1 MRFKYQA
8 SILNN
13 VPKCF
18 LLSWKIP
25 VASQQEQVITMPALP
40 LDKLQLTERDPK
52 TGKLRTLP
60 ALHPEIK
67 ADRSFVLYRP
77 PPVVRDPALVEEF
90 LERAKFIA
98 DDLNWLLA
106 LPHDKFWCQVIFD
119 ETLQKCL
126 DSYLRYAPRKFD
138 ALLDCLPEVN
148 DMQKCLHRSVF
159 LTFLRMSTHK
169 ESKDH
174 FITPSVFGEII
185 YNNFL
190 FDIPKILDLCVLFG
204 KGNGLLLQKMIEN
217 IFTQQPSYFSDLDET
232 LPTVLQVFNNILH
245 KCGLQCEGA
254 SAEPQ
259 KLEEKVN
266 VTPGNMPLQELKDIV
281 LYLCDTC
288 TTLWAFLDV
297 FPLACQTFQKHE
309 FCYRL
314 ASFYELAIPELESA
328 IKKRHY
334 EDNSV
339 FADLWRRISHSR
351 KRMIEAFHILI
362 NQVCLQPILE
372 SSREN
377 IQPFIEEFLQI
388 FTSVLQERRFLRD
401 YDELFP
407 VEDDVSLLQQ
417 ASSTLDETRT
427 AYILQAVESAWE
439 GVDKRKAQV
448 VKDPTPLAASNGAS
462 AIVESTAED
471 IEELGAA
478 YASEDECAG
487 AAAAPIAKVSG
498 VELDS
503 LISQVK
509 DLLPDLG
516 EGFIL
521 ACLEEYSYNAEHV
534 INNILEDKL
543 VPYLDK
549 LDRTMQRQL
558 KPDPTPLVTSRYNVF
573 QNDEF
578 DVFSRDSVDVSRIQK
593 GKRREKDTTRS
604 LLNDKRLVAEQ
615 KERYSQYSVIVEEI
629 PVQQGEAQLYKEDY
643 EDEYDDTYDGNQ
655 VGANDADSDD
665 ELISRRPFTIPQVLR
680 PKGHEEGLEEEEED
694 EEEEEEAE
702 KERTKDHF
710 VQDPAVLR
718 ERAEAR
724 RLAYLARKG
733 HKHDSSAVVG
743 NVKGHGQNR
752 ETVQERR
759 KKEANKSTRANHN
772 RRVMADRKRNKGM
785 IPS

>member
-1 MRFKYQA
+1 
-8 SILNN
+8 
-13 VPKCF
+13 
-18 LLSWKIP
+18 
-25 VASQQEQVITMPALP
+25 MPALP
-40 LDKLQLTERDPK
+40 LDELQLTERDPQ

-67 ADRSFVLYRP
+67 ADRSFVLYKP
-77 PPVVRDPALVEEF
+77 PPAIRDPALVEEF

-119 ETLQKCL
+119 ESLQKCL
-126 DSYLRYAPRKFD
+126 DSYLRSAPRKFD
-138 ALLDCLPEVN
+138 VLWDCHPEVQEL
-148 DMQKCLHRSVF
+148 QKCLHRSVF

-174 FITPSVFGEII
+174 FITPSVFGKII

-204 KGNGLLLQKMIEN
+204 KGNGLLLQKMIGN

-232 LPTVLQVFNNILH
+232 LPTILQVFNNILH

-266 VTPGNMPLQELKDIV
+266 VTAGNMPLQELKDIV

-351 KRMIEAFHILI
+351 KKMIEVFHILV

-372 SSREN
+372 SSCEN

-417 ASSTLDETRT
+417 ASSALDETRT

-439 GVDKRKAQV
+439 GIDRRKGLSEKA
-448 VKDPTPLAASNGAS
+448 VKAPAASNGAS
-462 AIVESTAED
+462 AIVESSPED
-471 IEELGAA
+471 REDLGAA
-478 YASEDECAG
+478 CALEEECAG
-487 AAAAPIAKVSG
+487 AAAAPVAAVSG

-521 ACLEEYSYNAEHV
+521 ACLEEYGYDTEQV
-534 INNILEDKL
+534 INNILEEKL

-549 LDRTMQRQL
+549 MDRRMQRQL
-558 KPDPTPLVTSRYNVF
+558 KPDPTPLVSSRCNIF

-578 DVFSRDSVDVSRIQK
+578 DVFSRDAVDVSRIQK

-604 LLNDKRLVAEQ
+604 LVNDKRLVAEQ
-615 KERYSQYSVIVEEI
+615 RQRYSQYSVVLEEL
-629 PVQQGEAQLYKEDY
+629 PLPAAAPGYGDY

-665 ELISRRPFTIPQVLR
+665 ELIARRPFTIPQVLR
-680 PKGHEEGLEEEEED
+680 PKGHEEGQETEEED

-724 RLAYLARKG
+724 RQAFLARKG
-733 HKHDSSAVVG
+733 HKHDGSAVVG
-743 NVKGHGQNR
+743 TAKGHGQSR
-752 ETVQERR
+752 ETLQERR

-772 RRVMADRKRNKGM
+772 RRAMADRKRSKGM

>member
-1 MRFKYQA
+1 
-8 SILNN
+8 
-13 VPKCF
+13 
-18 LLSWKIP
+18 
-25 VASQQEQVITMPALP
+25 MPALP
-40 LDKLQLTERDPK
+40 LDELQLTERDPK

-77 PPVVRDPALVEEF
+77 PPVVKDPALVEEF

-126 DSYLRYAPRKFD
+126 DSYLCYAPRKFD
-138 ALLDCLPEVN
+138 ALLDCHPEVN

-259 KLEEKVN
+259 KLEERVN

-351 KRMIEAFHILI
+351 KKMIEAFHILI

-372 SSREN
+372 RSSEN

-407 VEDDVSLLQQ
+407 VEDDISLLQQ

-439 GVDKRKAQV
+439 GVDRKKAEV
-448 VKDPTPLAASNGAS
+448 VKDPTPPAASNGSS
-462 AIVESTAED
+462 AVEESAAED
-471 IEELGAA
+471 VEELGAA

-487 AAAAPIAKVSG
+487 AAAAPVVKVSG

-521 ACLEEYSYNAEHV
+521 ACLEEYSYSAEQV

-549 LDRTMQRQL
+549 LDRTTQREL

-615 KERYSQYSVIVEEI
+615 KERYSQYSVIVEEV
-629 PVQQGEAQLYKEDY
+629 PVQQGEAQLYGEDY

-680 PKGHEEGLEEEEED
+680 PKGQEEGQEEEEED
-694 EEEEEEAE
+694 EEEEEEEAE

-724 RLAYLARKG
+724 RLAYLARRG

-772 RRVMADRKRNKGM
+772 RRAMADRKRNKGM

>member
-1 MRFKYQA
+1 
-8 SILNN
+8 
-13 VPKCF
+13 
-18 LLSWKIP
+18 
-25 VASQQEQVITMPALP
+25 MPALP
-40 LDKLQLTERDPK
+40 LDELQLTERDPR

-67 ADRSFVLYRP
+67 ADRSFVPYRP

-126 DSYLRYAPRKFD
+126 DSYLCYAPRKFD
-138 ALLDCLPEVN
+138 ALLDCHPEVN
-148 DMQKCLHRSVF
+148 EMQKCLHRSVF

-217 IFTQQPSYFSDLDET
+217 IFTWQPSYFSDLDET

-259 KLEEKVN
+259 KLEERVN

-351 KRMIEAFHILI
+351 KKMIEAFHVLI

-372 SSREN
+372 SSCEN

-439 GVDKRKAQV
+439 GVDRKKAQV
-448 VKDPTPLAASNGAS
+448 VKDPTPPATSNGAS
-462 AIVESTAED
+462 AVVESTAED
-471 IEELGAA
+471 VEELAAA

-487 AAAAPIAKVSG
+487 AAAAPVAKVSG

-521 ACLEEYSYNAEHV
+521 ACLEEYSYNTEQV

-558 KPDPTPLVTSRYNVF
+558 KPDPTPLVTSRHNVF

-615 KERYSQYSVIVEEI
+615 KERYSQYSVIVEEV
-629 PVQQGEAQLYKEDY
+629 PVQPGEAQLYKEDY

-680 PKGHEEGLEEEEED
+680 PKGQEEGQEEEEEDD

-772 RRVMADRKRNKGM
+772 RRAMADRKRNKGM

>member
-1 MRFKYQA
+1 
-8 SILNN
+8 
-13 VPKCF
+13 
-18 LLSWKIP
+18 
-25 VASQQEQVITMPALP
+25 MPALP

-138 ALLDCLPEVN
+138 ALLDCHPEVN

-334 EDNSV
+334 EDNS
-339 FADLWRRISHSR
+339 
-351 KRMIEAFHILI
+351 
-362 NQVCLQPILE
+362 
-372 SSREN
+372 REN

-439 GVDKRKAQV
+439 GVDRRKAQV
-448 VKDPTPLAASNGAS
+448 IKDPTPLAASNGAS

-521 ACLEEYSYNAEHV
+521 ACLEEYSYNAEQV

-680 PKGHEEGLEEEEED
+680 PKGQEEGLEEEEED

>member
-1 MRFKYQA
+1 M
-8 SILNN
+8 
-13 VPKCF
+13 
-18 LLSWKIP
+18 
-25 VASQQEQVITMPALP
+25 
-40 LDKLQLTERDPK
+40 
-52 TGKLRTLP
+52 TG
-60 ALHPEIK
+60 
-67 ADRSFVLYRP
+67 
-77 PPVVRDPALVEEF
+77 
-90 LERAKFIA
+90 
-98 DDLNWLLA
+98 
-106 LPHDKFWCQVIFD
+106 
-119 ETLQKCL
+119 
-126 DSYLRYAPRKFD
+126 
-138 ALLDCLPEVN
+138 
-148 DMQKCLHRSVF
+148 
-159 LTFLRMSTHK
+159 
-169 ESKDH
+169 
-174 FITPSVFGEII
+174 
-185 YNNFL
+185 
-190 FDIPKILDLCVLFG
+190 
-204 KGNGLLLQKMIEN
+204 N
-217 IFTQQPSYFSDLDET
+217 IFTQQPSYFGDLDET

-259 KLEEKVN
+259 KLEEKVS

-309 FCYRL
+309 FCSRL

-351 KRMIEAFHILI
+351 KKMIEAFHILI

-372 SSREN
+372 SSCEN

-388 FTSVLQERRFLRD
+388 FSSVLQERRFLRD

-439 GVDKRKAQV
+439 GVDRKKGQV
-448 VKDPTPLAASNGAS
+448 VKDAAAPAAPSGAS
-462 AIVESTAED
+462 AEVESSAED
-471 IEELGAA
+471 REELGAA
-478 YASEDECAG
+478 CAPGDECAG
-487 AAAAPIAKVSG
+487 AAAAPVARVSG

-521 ACLEEYSYNAEHV
+521 ACLEEYGYSTEQV

-549 LDRTMQRQL
+549 LDRRMQRQL

-593 GKRREKDTTRS
+593 GKRREPGSARG
-604 LLNDKRLVAEQ
+604 LVNDKRAVREQ
-615 KERYSQYSVIVEEI
+615 RPRYSQYSLVWEEQ
-629 PVQQGEAQLYKEDY
+629 PDTALPGPDY
-643 EDEYDDTYDGNQ
+643 DDEYDDTYDGNQ
-655 VGANDADSDD
+655 VGANDADAD
-665 ELISRRPFTIPQVLR
+665 EELLSRRPFTIPQVLR
-680 PKGHEEGLEEEEED
+680 QKGQEEGQEEEEED
-694 EEEEEEAE
+694 EEEEEEEAE

-724 RLAYLARKG
+724 RQAQLARRG

-743 NVKGHGQNR
+743 NAKGHGQNR
-752 ETVQERR
+752 ETLQERR

-772 RRVMADRKRNKGM
+772 RRAMADRKRSKGM

>member
-1 MRFKYQA
+1 
-8 SILNN
+8 
-13 VPKCF
+13 
-18 LLSWKIP
+18 
-25 VASQQEQVITMPALP
+25 MPALP

-138 ALLDCLPEVN
+138 ALLDCHPEVN

-309 FCYRL
+309 FCY
-314 ASFYELAIPELESA
+314 
-328 IKKRHY
+328 
-334 EDNSV
+334 
-339 FADLWRRISHSR
+339 
-351 KRMIEAFHILI
+351 
-362 NQVCLQPILE
+362 
-372 SSREN
+372 SREN

-439 GVDKRKAQV
+439 GVDRRKAQV
-448 VKDPTPLAASNGAS
+448 IKDPTPLAASNGAS

-521 ACLEEYSYNAEHV
+521 ACLEEYSYNAEQV

-680 PKGHEEGLEEEEED
+680 PKGQEEGLEEEEED

>member
-1 MRFKYQA
+1 
-8 SILNN
+8 
-13 VPKCF
+13 
-18 LLSWKIP
+18 
-25 VASQQEQVITMPALP
+25 MPALP
-40 LDKLQLTERDPK
+40 LDELQLTERDPK

-60 ALHPEIK
+60 ALRPEIK

-126 DSYLRYAPRKFD
+126 DSYLCYAPRKFD
-138 ALLDCLPEVN
+138 ALLDCHPEVN

-174 FITPSVFGEII
+174 FITPSVFGKII

-204 KGNGLLLQKMIEN
+204 RGNGLLLQKMIEN

-297 FPLACQTFQKHE
+297 FPSACQTFQNHE

-334 EDNSV
+334 EDSSV

-351 KRMIEAFHILI
+351 KKMIEAFHILI

-372 SSREN
+372 SSCEN

-439 GVDKRKAQV
+439 GVDRKKAQV
-448 VKDPTPLAASNGAS
+448 IKDPTPPAASNGAS

-471 IEELGAA
+471 MEELGAA

-487 AAAAPIAKVSG
+487 AAAAPVVKVSG

-521 ACLEEYSYNAEHV
+521 ACLEEYSYNAEQV

-543 VPYLDK
+543 VPCLDK

-629 PVQQGEAQLYKEDY
+629 PVQQGEAQLYREDY

-680 PKGHEEGLEEEEED
+680 PKGQEEGQEEEEED

-759 KKEANKSTRANHN
+759 RKEANKSTRANHN

>member
-1 MRFKYQA
+1 
-8 SILNN
+8 
-13 VPKCF
+13 
-18 LLSWKIP
+18 
-25 VASQQEQVITMPALP
+25 MPALP
-40 LDKLQLTERDPK
+40 LDELQLTERDPK

-67 ADRSFVLYRP
+67 ADRSFVLYKP
-77 PPVVRDPALVEEF
+77 PPAIRDPALVEEF

-106 LPHDKFWCQVIFD
+106 LPHDKFWCQVVFD

-126 DSYLRYAPRKFD
+126 DSYLRSAPRKFD
-138 ALLDCLPEVN
+138 ALWDCHPEVN
-148 DMQKCLHRSVF
+148 ELQKCLHRSVF

-174 FITPSVFGEII
+174 FITPSVFGKII

-204 KGNGLLLQKMIEN
+204 KGNGLLLQKMIGN

-259 KLEEKVN
+259 KLEEKVS
-266 VTPGNMPLQELKDIV
+266 VTAGNMPLQELKDIV

-351 KRMIEAFHILI
+351 KKMIEVFHILI

-372 SSREN
+372 SSCEN

-417 ASSTLDETRT
+417 ASSALDETRT

-439 GVDKRKAQV
+439 GVDRKKGQA
-448 VKDPTPLAASNGAS
+448 VKDPAASKGAS
-462 AIVESTAED
+462 AIVESSPED
-471 IEELGAA
+471 REDLGAA
-478 YASEDECAG
+478 CALEDECAG
-487 AAAAPIAKVSG
+487 AAAAPVARVSG

-521 ACLEEYSYNAEHV
+521 ACLEEYGYDTEQV

-549 LDRTMQRQL
+549 LDRRMQREL
-558 KPDPTPLVTSRYNVF
+558 KPDPTPLVSSRCNVF

-578 DVFSRDSVDVSRIQK
+578 DVFSRDAVDVSRIQK

-604 LLNDKRLVAEQ
+604 LVNDKQLVREQ
-615 KERYSQYSVIVEEI
+615 RQRYLQYSEVLEEL
-629 PVQQGEAQLYKEDY
+629 PPPAAAQHYEHY

-680 PKGHEEGLEEEEED
+680 PKGQDEGQETEEED

-724 RLAYLARKG
+724 RQAFLARKG
-733 HKHDSSAVVG
+733 HRHDSSAVVG
-743 NVKGHGQNR
+743 NAKGQGQSR
-752 ETVQERR
+752 ETLQERR
-759 KKEANKSTRANHN
+759 KKEANKSTRGNHN
-772 RRVMADRKRNKGM
+772 RRAMADRKRSKGM

>member
-1 MRFKYQA
+1 
-8 SILNN
+8 
-13 VPKCF
+13 
-18 LLSWKIP
+18 
-25 VASQQEQVITMPALP
+25 MPALP
-40 LDKLQLTERDPK
+40 LDELQLTERDPK

-67 ADRSFVLYRP
+67 ADRSFVLYKP
-77 PPVVRDPALVEEF
+77 PPAIRDPALVEEF

-119 ETLQKCL
+119 ESLQKCL
-126 DSYLRYAPRKFD
+126 DSYLRSAPRKFD
-138 ALLDCLPEVN
+138 ALWDCHPEVHEL
-148 DMQKCLHRSVF
+148 QKCLHRSVF

-174 FITPSVFGEII
+174 FITPSVFGKII

-204 KGNGLLLQKMIEN
+204 KGNGLLLQKMIGN

-259 KLEEKVN
+259 KLEEKVS
-266 VTPGNMPLQELKDIV
+266 VTAGNMPLQELKDIV

-351 KRMIEAFHILI
+351 KKMIEVFHILV

-372 SSREN
+372 SSCEN

-417 ASSTLDETRT
+417 ASSALDETRT

-439 GVDKRKAQV
+439 GVNRKKGQAA
-448 VKDPTPLAASNGAS
+448 KEPAASNRAS
-462 AIVESTAED
+462 AIVESSPED
-471 IEELGAA
+471 REDPGAA
-478 YASEDECAG
+478 CALEDECAG
-487 AAAAPIAKVSG
+487 AAAAPIARVSG

-521 ACLEEYSYNAEHV
+521 ACLEEYGYDTEQV
-534 INNILEDKL
+534 INNILEEKL

-549 LDRTMQRQL
+549 LDRRMQRQL
-558 KPDPTPLVTSRYNVF
+558 KPDPTPLVSSRCNVF

-578 DVFSRDSVDVSRIQK
+578 DVFSRDAVDVSRIQK

-604 LLNDKRLVAEQ
+604 LLNDKRLVLEQ
-615 KERYSQYSVIVEEI
+615 RQRYSQYSVVLEEL
-629 PVQQGEAQLYKEDY
+629 PLPPGAARDYEDYEDY

-680 PKGHEEGLEEEEED
+680 PKGQEEGQETEEED

-724 RLAYLARKG
+724 RQAFLARKG

-743 NVKGHGQNR
+743 SAKGHGQSR
-752 ETVQERR
+752 ETLQERR

-772 RRVMADRKRNKGM
+772 RRAMADRKRSKGM

>member
-1 MRFKYQA
+1 
-8 SILNN
+8 
-13 VPKCF
+13 
-18 LLSWKIP
+18 
-25 VASQQEQVITMPALP
+25 MPALP
-40 LDKLQLTERDPK
+40 LDELQLTERDPR

-60 ALHPEIK
+60 ALHPAIK

-77 PPVVRDPALVEEF
+77 PPASREPALVEEF

-98 DDLNWLLA
+98 DDLSWLLA
-106 LPHDKFWCQVIFD
+106 LPHEKFWCQVIFD

-126 DSYLRYAPRKFD
+126 DSYLCHAPRKFD
-138 ALLDCLPEVN
+138 ASLGWQPEVEE
-148 DMQKCLHRSVF
+148 MQSCLHRSVF
-159 LTFLRMSTHK
+159 LTFLRMATHK

-204 KGNGLLLQKMIEN
+204 KGNAPLLQKMIGN

-297 FPLACQTFQKHE
+297 FPPACQTFQRHD
-309 FCYRL
+309 FCSRL
-314 ASFYELAIPELESA
+314 ASFYDVAIPELEAA

-334 EDNSV
+334 EDESG

-351 KRMIEAFHILI
+351 KKMIEAFHILI

-372 SSREN
+372 SSCEN

-439 GVDKRKAQV
+439 GVDRKKAQGA
-448 VKDPTPLAASNGAS
+448 KDPAPAAAPKGAS
-462 AIVESTAED
+462 AGGESTAED
-471 IEELGAA
+471 MEELGAA
-478 YASEDECAG
+478 YLSEEECAG
-487 AAAAPIAKVSG
+487 AAAAPLARVSG

-521 ACLEEYSYNAEHV
+521 ACLEEYSYNTEQV

-543 VPYLDK
+543 VPHLAK
-549 LDRTMQRQL
+549 LDRRMPSRQPE
-558 KPDPTPLVTSRYNVF
+558 PDPTPLLSSRSNVF
-573 QNDEF
+573 QQDEF
-578 DVFSRDSVDVSRIQK
+578 DVFSRDSVDLSRIQK
-593 GKRREKDTTRS
+593 GKRREQQTTRS
-604 LLNDKRLVAEQ
+604 LLNDKRLVTEQ
-615 KERYSQYSVIVEEI
+615 RQRYSQYSVVVEEL
-629 PVQQGEAQLYKEDY
+629 PWQPGAAQLYREDY

-680 PKGHEEGLEEEEED
+680 PKGQEEGQEEEEED
-694 EEEEEEAE
+694 EEEEEEEAE

-733 HKHDSSAVVG
+733 HRQESSAVVG
-743 NVKGHGQNR
+743 SAKGQGQSR
-752 ETVQERR
+752 ETAQERR
-759 KKEANKSTRANHN
+759 RKEANKSTRANHN
-772 RRVMADRKRNKGM
+772 RRAMADRKRSKGM

>member
-1 MRFKYQA
+1 
-8 SILNN
+8 
-13 VPKCF
+13 
-18 LLSWKIP
+18 
-25 VASQQEQVITMPALP
+25 MPALP
-40 LDKLQLTERDPK
+40 LDELQLTERDPK

-67 ADRSFVLYRP
+67 ADRSFVLYKP
-77 PPVVRDPALVEEF
+77 PPAIRDPALVEEF

-126 DSYLRYAPRKFD
+126 DSYLRSAPRKFD
-138 ALLDCLPEVN
+138 VLWDCHPEVHEL
-148 DMQKCLHRSVF
+148 QKCLHRSVF

-174 FITPSVFGEII
+174 FITPSVFGKII

-204 KGNGLLLQKMIEN
+204 KGNGLLLQKMIGN

-259 KLEEKVN
+259 KLEEKIS
-266 VTPGNMPLQELKDIV
+266 VTAGNMPLQELKDIV

-351 KRMIEAFHILI
+351 KKMIEVFHILV

-372 SSREN
+372 SSCEN

-417 ASSTLDETRT
+417 ASSALDETRT

-439 GVDKRKAQV
+439 GVDRRKGQA
-448 VKDPTPLAASNGAS
+448 VKDPAASNGAS
-462 AIVESTAED
+462 AIVESTPED
-471 IEELGAA
+471 REDPGAA
-478 YASEDECAG
+478 CALEDECAG
-487 AAAAPIAKVSG
+487 AAAAPIARVSG

-521 ACLEEYSYNAEHV
+521 ACLEEYGYNTEQV
-534 INNILEDKL
+534 INNILEEKL
-543 VPYLDK
+543 VPNLDK
-549 LDRTMQRQL
+549 LDRRMERQL
-558 KPDPTPLVTSRYNVF
+558 KPDPTPLVSSRCNVF

-578 DVFSRDSVDVSRIQK
+578 DVFSRDAVDVSRIQK

-604 LLNDKRLVAEQ
+604 LVNDKRLVAEQ
-615 KERYSQYSVIVEEI
+615 RQRYSQYSVVLEEL
-629 PVQQGEAQLYKEDY
+629 PLQPGAAQPFEDY

-680 PKGHEEGLEEEEED
+680 PKGQEEGQETEEED

-724 RLAYLARKG
+724 RQAFLARKG
-733 HKHDSSAVVG
+733 HKHDSSAVIG
-743 NVKGHGQNR
+743 NAKGHGQNR
-752 ETVQERR
+752 ETQQERR

-772 RRVMADRKRNKGM
+772 RRAMADRKRSKGM

>member
-1 MRFKYQA
+1 
-8 SILNN
+8 
-13 VPKCF
+13 
-18 LLSWKIP
+18 
-25 VASQQEQVITMPALP
+25 MPALP
-40 LDKLQLTERDPK
+40 LDELQLTERDPK

-67 ADRSFVLYRP
+67 ADRSFVLYKP
-77 PPVVRDPALVEEF
+77 PPAIRDPALVEEF

-119 ETLQKCL
+119 ESLQKCL
-126 DSYLRYAPRKFD
+126 DSYLRSAPRKFD
-138 ALLDCLPEVN
+138 VLWDCHPEVQEL
-148 DMQKCLHRSVF
+148 QKCLHRSVF

-174 FITPSVFGEII
+174 FITPSVFGKII

-204 KGNGLLLQKMIEN
+204 KGNGLLLQKMIGN

-232 LPTVLQVFNNILH
+232 LPTILQVFNNILH

-259 KLEEKVN
+259 KLEEKVS
-266 VTPGNMPLQELKDIV
+266 VTAGNMPLQELKDIV

-351 KRMIEAFHILI
+351 KKMIEVFHILV

-372 SSREN
+372 SSCEN

-417 ASSTLDETRT
+417 ASSALDETRT

-439 GVDKRKAQV
+439 GVDRKKGQA
-448 VKDPTPLAASNGAS
+448 VKAPAASNGDP
-462 AIVESTAED
+462 AIVESTPED
-471 IEELGAA
+471 REDLGAA
-478 YASEDECAG
+478 CALEDECAG
-487 AAAAPIAKVSG
+487 AAAAPVACVCG

-521 ACLEEYSYNAEHV
+521 ACLEEYGYDTEQV
-534 INNILEDKL
+534 INNILEEKL

-549 LDRTMQRQL
+549 LDRRMQRQL
-558 KPDPTPLVTSRYNVF
+558 KPDPTPLVSSRCNIF

-578 DVFSRDSVDVSRIQK
+578 DVFSRDAVDVSRIQK

-604 LLNDKRLVAEQ
+604 LVNDKRLVAEQ
-615 KERYSQYSVIVEEI
+615 RQRYSQYSVVLEEL
-629 PVQQGEAQLYKEDY
+629 PLPPGAGHDYGDYGDY

-680 PKGHEEGLEEEEED
+680 PKGHEEGQETEEED

-724 RLAYLARKG
+724 RQAFLARKG

-743 NVKGHGQNR
+743 NAKGHGQSR
-752 ETVQERR
+752 ETLQERR

-772 RRVMADRKRNKGM
+772 RRAMADRKRSKGM

>member
-1 MRFKYQA
+1 M
-8 SILNN
+8 
-13 VPKCF
+13 
-18 LLSWKIP
+18 P
-25 VASQQEQVITMPALP
+25 VLP
-40 LDKLQLTERDPK
+40 LDELQLRETDPK

-60 ALHPEIK
+60 ALHPEMK
-67 ADRSFVLYRP
+67 ADRSFVLYKP
-77 PPVVRDPALVEEF
+77 PPKVRDPALVEEF

-126 DSYLRYAPRKFD
+126 DSYLCHAPRKFD
-138 ALLDCLPEVN
+138 ASLDFPLEVN
-148 DMQKCLHRSVF
+148 DIQKCLHRSVF

-169 ESKDH
+169 ESKEH
-174 FITPSVFGEII
+174 YITPSVFGEIL

-190 FDIPKILDLCVLFG
+190 FDIPKILDLCALFG
-204 KGNGLLLQKMIEN
+204 KGNGSLLQKMIEN
-217 IFTQQPSYFSDLDET
+217 IFTQQSSYFSDLNET
-232 LPTVLQVFNNILH
+232 VPTILQVFLNVLQE
-245 KCGLQCEGA
+245 CGLQCDGA
-254 SAEPQ
+254 SAKPQ
-259 KLEEKVN
+259 KLEERVK
-266 VTPGNMPLQELKDIV
+266 VTPGAMPLQALKDIV

-297 FPLACQTFQKHE
+297 FPLACQTFQKHD

-328 IKKRHY
+328 IKRRTC
-334 EDNSV
+334 EDKSLL
-339 FADLWRRISHSR
+339 ADLWRRLSHSR
-351 KRMIEAFHILI
+351 KKVVEIFHILI
-362 NQVCLQPILE
+362 NQICLQPILE
-372 SSREN
+372 SSYEN

-388 FTSVLQERRFLRD
+388 FTSVLQERRFLCD

-407 VEDDVSLLQQ
+407 VADDVSLLQQ
-417 ASSTLDETRT
+417 ASSALDDTRT

-439 GVDKRKAQV
+439 GVERRK
-448 VKDPTPLAASNGAS
+448 TPVIKSSPRPMVPDGAS
-462 AIVESTAED
+462 AMVENAAKDSEGLD
-471 IEELGAA
+471 GA
-478 YASEDECAG
+478 YNLKYDCAG

-498 VELDS
+498 VELES

-521 ACLEEYSYNAEHV
+521 ACLEEHSYSVEQV
-534 INNILEDKL
+534 IHNILEDRL
-543 VPYLDK
+543 VPSLDK
-549 LDRTMQRQL
+549 LERTMPRQV
-558 KPDPTPLVTSRYNVF
+558 KTEPTPLVTSRCNIF
-573 QNDEF
+573 QDDEF
-578 DVFSRDSVDVSRIQK
+578 DIFSRDSVDMSRVQK
-593 GKRREKDTTRS
+593 GRRKDKDTTKS
-604 LLNDKRLVAEQ
+604 LLNDKRLIAEQ
-615 KERYSQYSVIVEEI
+615 KERYSKYSVIIEEV
-629 PVQQGEAQLYKEDY
+629 PEQEGEAQFYRVDY

-680 PKGHEEGLEEEEED
+680 PKGQ
-694 EEEEEEAE
+694 EEEEEEEEEEVEETE
-702 KERTKDHF
+702 KETTKQDHF

-724 RLAYLARKG
+724 RMTYLARKG
-733 HKHDSSAVVG
+733 YKHDNTPAVVG
-743 NVKGHGQNR
+743 NAKGHGQSR
-752 ETVQERR
+752 DTVQDRR
-759 KKEANKSTRANHN
+759 KKEANKGARANHN